1 MNEYQTTFGSL
12 KDYEKGSLSI
22 INDNPKHYVFSNVFE
37 VAEKSAPYEKVVVA
51 INMEYTIEV
60 LRAEGQS
67 PWFAN
72 AHDETAVVM
81 DGVVRVDLVKLD
93 DPDRRV
99 PAGHQGAVRLEGSP
113 GGRKMGYLVCK
124 RGHQALLPAGCA
136 YRFTALETG
145 VILMQTML
153 GDLSVQKWSEICYQ

>member
-1 MNEYQTTFGSL
+1 MNQYHTAFGSL
-12 KDYEKGSLSI
+12 RNYEKGSI
-22 INDNPKHYVFSNVFE
+22 EIVNDNPKHYVFSNVFE
-37 VAEKSAPYEKVVVA
+37 VAAKSAAYEKVVVA
-51 INMEYTIEV
+51 VNMEYTIEV

-81 DGVVRVDLVKLD
+81 DGLVRVELRKLR
-93 DPDRRV
+93 PESHV
-99 PAGHQGAVRLEGSP
+99 PAGHQGAVRLEGDP
-113 GGRKMGYLVCK
+113 EGQKMGYLICK

-145 VILMQTML
+145 VLLMQTML